1 MRYLDKDGVTGSIT
15 FFLRGVRNLGGVT
28 LHWKAAVITDA
39 NIDDQIIKYNPA
51 PVYKQTEV
59 FYSGVKTS
67 IHLFQVLFN

>member
-1 MRYLDKDGVTGSIT
+1 MTGSIT
-15 FFLRGVRNLGGVT
+15 VFPRGVRNLGGVT

-59 FYSGVKTS
+59 FYSSVKTS
-67 IHLFQVLFN
+67 THLFQVLFN